1 MLQIFT
7 ALCAGLGL
15 SAACGLRVFLPL
27 FVVSIAVRADMLVVG
42 PSFEWLGATPA
53 IVLFGTATV
62 VEIVGFLV
70 PWVDHALDLLAAPLA
85 AIAGAVLMTSQLD
98 IMIPSD
104 VSDALQATPLLH
116 PAVTWS
122 LGIIMGATAAS
133 GVEAASIAGRVSSSV
148 LTIGWLNPIYG
159 MAETVLAMIVT
170 LLALWVP
177 LLAGGMVLLLLP
189 IVLFA
194 VWRILAWRRKQ
205 RRAHEQK
212 LQQARE
218 RIASSISHHADRM
231 GAAAGGPPAASA

>member
-1 MLQIFT
+1 MQIFM

-27 FVVSIAVRADMLVVG
+27 FVTSIAVRAGMLSVG

-85 AIAGAVLMTSQLD
+85 AIAGALLMTSQLD
-98 IMIPSD
+98 IMMPG
-104 VSDALQATPLLH
+104 DAENAAAAVPLLH
-116 PAVTWS
+116 PAVAWS
-122 LGIIMGATAAS
+122 LGIIVGAMTAS

-159 MAETVLAMIVT
+159 MAETVLAIIVT
-170 LLALWVP
+170 LLAVWVP
-177 LLAGGMVLLLLP
+177 ILAGGLVLLLLP
-189 IVLFA
+189 IVIFA

-231 GAAAGGPPAASA
+231 GAASRGSGPVAPA

>member
-98 IMIPSD
+98 IMIPGD
-104 VSDALQATPLLH
+104 VSSALQATPLLH

>member
-1 MLQIFT
+1 
-7 ALCAGLGL
+7 
-15 SAACGLRVFLPL
+15 VFLPL
-27 FVVSIAVRADMLVVG
+27 FVASIAVRAGMLSVG
-42 PSFEWLGATPA
+42 PSFEWIGATPA

-98 IMIPSD
+98 IMMPG
-104 VSDALQATPLLH
+104 DAENAVAAVPLLH
-116 PAVTWS
+116 PAVAWS
-122 LGIIMGATAAS
+122 LGIIVGAMTAS

-159 MAETVLAMIVT
+159 MAETVLALLVT
-170 LLALWVP
+170 LLAVWVP
-177 LLAGGMVLLLLP
+177 VLVGVLVLLLLP
-189 IVLFA
+189 IVIFA

-218 RIASSISHHADRM
+218 RIASSISHHAIRM
-231 GAAAGGPPAASA
+231 GAAAGGSGPVAPA